1 MHVQFEMM
9 LGKSDKMRRK
19 KKPMKWQRK
28 KKCHT
33 GNEMKVNRLVLE
45 SQSRATTKLNLVHL
59 LKIRQDLMKMVKCW
73 EKIRRR
79 HRRRRIFGYNRP
91 LLFGDFVASSQ
102 LMMKMLEQ
110 FKGSTL
116 SI

>member
-1 MHVQFEMM
+1 
-9 LGKSDKMRRK
+9 
-19 KKPMKWQRK
+19 
-28 KKCHT
+28 
-33 GNEMKVNRLVLE
+33 MKVNRLVLE
-45 SQSRATTKLNLVHL
+45 SQSRATTRLNLVHL

-73 EKIRRR
+73 EKIGRC
-79 HRRRRIFGYNRP
+79 RRRRIFGCNRP

-102 LMMKMLEQ
+102 LMTKMLEQ